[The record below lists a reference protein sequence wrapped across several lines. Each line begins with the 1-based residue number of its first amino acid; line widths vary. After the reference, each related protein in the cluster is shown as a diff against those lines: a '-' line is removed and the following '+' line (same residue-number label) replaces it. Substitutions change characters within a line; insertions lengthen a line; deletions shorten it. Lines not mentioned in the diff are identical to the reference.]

1 MVLESVLVSFF
12 YKWLKFSQHHLLK
25 RLSFLHCIIL
35 PPFSK
40 IRRHKTFF
48 FFFCL
53 CQLCPVRVE
62 HEGGT
67 ASWLLGTLVV
77 PNVRGHELPLLQDLW
92 PYWSLVLSPLY
103 LVIRSLWPVFLHS
116 SSHSGTERSPLH
128 GALLC
133 FLVCQAHRGTS
144 LFGVLLC
151 RWACQALKGVPW
163 EGSYSVVQFIRHLMG
178 HGQDSLSFSCWWV
191 GLW

>member
-48 FFFCL
+48 FFFASGSSA
-53 CQLCPVRVE
+53 PVRVE

-103 LVIRSLWPVFLHS
+103 LVIRSLWPVFL
-116 SSHSGTERSPLH
+116 T
-128 GALLC
+128 ALPI
-133 FLVCQAHRGTS
+133 QAQRGLPCMGPFS
-144 LFGVLLC
+144 VFWCVRHIEGPPCL
-151 RWACQALKGVPW
+151 
-163 EGSYSVVQFIRHLMG
+163 GSYSVDGHVRHLKG
-178 HGQDSLSFSCWWV
+178 YPGRGPTL
-191 GLW
+191 